1 MEETFGHHLI
11 KDRRA
16 DVAAA
21 AAAAAPS
28 PAMTPMII
36 TGNADHDDGVAAD
49 DVTIDVQ

>member
-16 DVAAA
+16 DVA